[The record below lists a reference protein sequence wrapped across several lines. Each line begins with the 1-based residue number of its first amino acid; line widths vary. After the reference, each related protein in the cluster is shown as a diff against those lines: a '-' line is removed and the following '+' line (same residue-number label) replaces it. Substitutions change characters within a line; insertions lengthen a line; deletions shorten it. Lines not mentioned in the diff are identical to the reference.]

1 MDGRRAR
8 LHQLAAEWGVHNP
21 PPVVPPIPAPFL
33 RTADD
38 DRHAEELLRHRRLSV
53 AGDRRSQGGLIR
65 AFSSNRKS
73 WDLAEIFDALDTHVA
88 NAGAP
93 GVACALIEKLR
104 AAGGDPYNADVK
116 GKTAFLGRRRSVE
129 SPQQSR
135 LLHKAIENRH
145 ADMVAVLVKYAELP
159 TVTAALPLALSARDL
174 AVISLLLGRGANLSD
189 HKDAQSAFRNLCIDG
204 GFDEIVGLLLQS
216 SHPPPP
222 NVLSMCMVD
231 AARKGCL
238 PTVVRLSRAAAD
250 GEYNKGEALKEAI
263 GQCRA
268 DIVLAILTGTKP
280 PATGGQ
286 AVLESFSRLLTH
298 GHMGVTQKIAIAEAL
313 LCAGASGDAVSDL
326 LAQACEA
333 EFYDMVNLLVS
344 YGASIEH
351 QDAAALRGA
360 IARGKAGIVQLLLT
374 DRSTLSPIYASECLT
389 NVPKII
395 APEDR
400 HFIFSLLLR
409 KGASGTPLHEALI
422 DAVRAGDLP
431 SVELLVTPHFP
442 GAQSIT
448 NTNRRSST
456 PGVILVRH
464 DVASLD
470 YKAGLAL
477 KIAVGA
483 GNLPMVRLLLAG
495 RPSTATLDQVFA
507 AVLALA
513 PATRYSIAECFLAA
527 GLSHE
532 SISAALQHAIEEQPP
547 RRDDRLI
554 GMLLHHNADVNFNN
568 GAGILSAITIRDLT
582 LLETL
587 LTSRLSPQTAAAAMA
602 RAMSVEDR
610 LVRYDMVR
618 LLVGAGA
625 GGEGS
630 EVSLA
635 LVQVLSVRPADIE
648 LAALL
653 LQHGN
658 ADANFDHGMPV
669 ALTVDHPDPTL
680 LELVLCHGVPSPDTL
695 YRGLDALTS
704 NAAIP
709 ERLTKVEAL
718 LRRGPDKASL
728 GQLLWKEVQIL
739 VTTPPTPS
747 SPNTDTFNPSSPLGV
762 LRALLAAG
770 ADVNAH
776 NAAAFAYAV
785 KAADGPIVDLF
796 LTPPASS
803 HTISPAS
810 LAIAMPHA
818 LNIAGPVDRLDFTK
832 RLISAGAPRQEATK
846 ALAYALTAHSHDVA
860 LIALLA
866 GHAAERF
873 TDGDGEV
880 GRDVLLAAVKGG
892 DVEVLGVV
900 VRKARGRFKKPAL
913 TEAFIEATKLADRQ
927 SRVGICTILLA
938 IGVDK
943 NAVSDALVV
952 AAKEGD
958 LALGKI
964 LLEHGASVELA
975 DGQSIVE
982 ASGAGE
988 AGVVAMLLAGSK
1000 SKISQGTLDKA
1011 FHAAGEVADL
1021 AKRATVFDLLLE
1033 KGVSADALDAQLVA
1047 AARFGKAGEPL
1058 VRLLL
1063 QFGASVDHDSGE
1075 AIWNATRGGALGS
1088 VKLMLGV
1095 ENGTEGHVQQKKP
1108 ALTTLLRALK
1118 ASRRLGRD
1126 ERYQVISWLFEAGL
1140 PSCEEI
1146 AIALHRAVK
1155 EEPDPRLV
1163 QLLLAHGASPLTN
1176 GCETLI
1182 DAAQG
1187 LQLEILTLLLATNVP
1202 EKDISWTF
1210 QQAFTPEAADAW
1222 LSERGFQVAKMLL
1235 DRGAQGEGLAL
1246 ALGAAID
1253 FYGTE
1258 KDGLARRFVAALLN
1272 AGADVN
1278 GQDGLVVQMAAQ
1290 KADSELIQ
1298 QILARKPNSH
1308 STSMAFP
1315 YIFDAGLAEAE
1326 VLVLMELFLE
1336 CQEGEERLDVMFNHP
1351 RLEPVIFHAADT
1363 YPRSVSVLEALL
1375 NAGYYHDQVTKA
1387 RVLDEIEEPEDV
1399 NLLMWMLLQPQK
1411 RVSSAVIE
1419 LLVDRGANV
1428 NFETSVSMTTPMM
1441 VAIRQRR
1448 HDVARALL
1456 LAGAEVD
1463 VVDATGNTPMTL
1475 VAQVPGDQ
1483 GISMMTSILA
1493 ADPSPNDGSLHNA
1506 ARDLNVRAMQVLI
1519 QHGYDP
1525 DFPSTL
1531 HGGRSALGE
1540 LCLNAAGAE
1549 PISPAREKQMEKAM
1563 SFLIQA
1569 GSDLTIQCD
1578 GKSILLLALHSADPY
1593 TTTKALLKA
1602 GLWKHVNQSYHQFTD
1617 GKHTYSPTQ
1626 YVARVLSC
1634 EDGSA
1639 RERLLSLLKANRAID
1654 VYYANDGPQPADAV
1668 NLPPELLRAERERR
1682 AREEYK
1688 ARDEEEHRL
1697 ALARTKQV
1705 AEVQNQLF
1713 LARAELEDA
1722 RARRR
1727 IGDELAA
1734 ARARH
1739 EADEAAFRA
1748 ELRRR
1753 QEARTL
1759 DVEHEQ
1765 RLTEAG
1771 LTRAR
1776 LVAEAQLELDA
1787 RRHEEEERWAS
1798 KVARRR
1804 EAEAQALSDLRL
1816 TERRAVERIE
1826 AAADERLAKRLEQQT
1841 KLVEEQAVLAAQIA
1855 ASEMGSGAQRRQ
1867 IGFVTGELD

>member
-1 MDGRRAR
+1 MTSSPVSTSALAAVTVAMDGRRAR

-21 PPVVPPIPAPFL
+21 PPVTPPTPGPSV

-38 DRHAEELLRHRRLSV
+38 DRHAEELLRHRRSS
-53 AGDRRSQGGLIR
+53 ASGDRKSQGGLMR
-65 AFSSNRKS
+65 AFSYNRKS
-73 WDLAEIFDALDTHVA
+73 WDLTEIFDALDTHVA
-88 NAGAP
+88 NAGSP

-104 AAGGDPYNADVK
+104 AAGGDPHNADVK
-116 GKTAFLGRRRSVE
+116 SKSTLLGRRRSVE
-129 SPQQSR
+129 SPQHSR
-135 LLHKAIENRH
+135 LLHKAIVNRQ
-145 ADMVAVLVKYAELP
+145 ADMVAVLVKYAETP
-159 TVTAALPLALSARDL
+159 TVTAALPLALSTRDL
-174 AVISLLLGRGANLSD
+174 SIVSLLLGRGANVSD
-189 HKDAQSAFRNLCIDG
+189 HKDAQSAFRDLCIDG
-204 GFDEIVGLLLQS
+204 GFDEIVGLVLQS
-216 SHPPPP
+216 NGPPPP

-238 PTVVRLSRAAAD
+238 PTVLRLSRAAAD
-250 GEYNKGEALKEAI
+250 AEYNKGEALKEAI
-263 GQCRA
+263 NQCRA

-298 GHMGVTQKIAIAEAL
+298 GRIGVAQKIAITEAL
-313 LCAGASGDAVSDL
+313 LCAGASGPPVSDL
-326 LAQACEA
+326 LAQACEG
-333 EFYDMVNLLVS
+333 EFYDMVSLLVS

-351 QDAAALRGA
+351 QDAAALRSA
-360 IARGKAGIVQLLLT
+360 IARGKAGLVQLLLT

-389 NVPKII
+389 SVPKII
-395 APEDR
+395 SPEDR
-400 HFIFSLLLR
+400 HAIFSLLLR
-409 KGASGTPLHEALI
+409 KGASGIPLHDALI
-422 DAVRAGDLP
+422 DAVKAGDLR

-448 NTNRRSST
+448 NPNHRCST
-456 PGVILVRH
+456 PGLILVRH
-464 DVASLD
+464 DVASVD
-470 YKAGLAL
+470 YKDGLVL
-477 KIAVGA
+477 RIAIGE

-495 RPSTATLDQVFA
+495 RPSTATLDQVFP

-513 PATRYSIAECFLAA
+513 PATRYNIAECFLTA

-532 SISAALQHAIEEQPP
+532 SISAALQHAIEEPPP

-554 GMLLHHNADVNFNN
+554 SMLLRYNADVNFND
-568 GAGILSAITIRDLT
+568 GAGIISAITIRDLA

-587 LTSRLSPQTAAAAMA
+587 LTSRPSPQTAAVAMA
-602 RAMSVEDR
+602 RAMAVEDR

-625 GGEGS
+625 GSEGS
-630 EVSLA
+630 EVSQA
-635 LVQVLSVRPADIE
+635 LVQVLSLRPVDVE

-653 LQHGN
+653 LEHGN
-658 ADANFDHGMPV
+658 ADANFDHGIPV
-669 ALTVDHPDPTL
+669 ALAVDHPDPTL
-680 LELVLCHGVPSPDTL
+680 LELVLRHGRPNPDTL

-709 ERLTKVEAL
+709 ERLPKVESL
-718 LRRGPDKASL
+718 LRRGPH
-728 GQLLWKEVQIL
+728 KETLTI
-739 VTTPPTPS
+739 
-747 SPNTDTFNPSSPLGV
+747 

-776 NAAAFAYAV
+776 NAAAFAYSV
-785 KAADGPIVDLF
+785 KTADSRIVDLF

-810 LAIAMPHA
+810 LAIAMPHS
-818 LNIAGPVDRLDFTK
+818 LNIADAMDRLDFTK
-832 RLISAGAPRQEATK
+832 RLISAGAPREEATK
-846 ALAYALTAHSHDVA
+846 ALAFALSAHPRDVP
-860 LIALLA
+860 LISLLA

-873 TDGDGEV
+873 TDSNGEV
-880 GRDVLLAAVKGG
+880 GRDIILAAVRGG
-892 DVEVLGVV
+892 NVEVVSVV
-900 VRKARGRFKKPAL
+900 VGKARGWFKKPAL
-913 TEAFIEATKLADRQ
+913 AAAFLEATKLADHE

-938 IGVDK
+938 AGVDK
-943 NAVSDALVV
+943 NTVSNALLV

-958 LALGKI
+958 LDLGKV
-964 LLEHGASVELA
+964 LLEHGASVEHA

-988 AGVVAMLLAGSK
+988 ADVVKMLLAGSK
-1000 SKISQGTLDKA
+1000 SKVGQGTLDKA
-1011 FHAAGEVADL
+1011 FHAAAQVADL
-1021 AKRATVFDLLLE
+1021 AKRAAVFRLLLE
-1033 KGVSADALDAQLVA
+1033 KEVSADALDAQLVVA
-1047 AARFGKAGEPL
+1047 GKFGAAGEPL

-1063 QFGASVDHDSGE
+1063 EFGANVDYNSGE

-1095 ENGTEGHVQQKKP
+1095 ECGFGGQVQSKKP
-1108 ALTTLLRALK
+1108 VRTTLLRALK
-1118 ASRRLGRD
+1118 ASRKLGRD
-1126 ERYQVISWLFEAGL
+1126 ERYQVIGWLFEAGL
-1140 PSCEEI
+1140 PPCEEI
-1146 AIALHRAVK
+1146 DIALHRAVK
-1155 EEPDPRLV
+1155 DEPDPRLV
-1163 QLLLAHGASPLTN
+1163 QLLLDHGASPLAN

-1187 LQLEILTLLLATNVP
+1187 LQVEILTLLLGAEVQT
-1202 EKDISWTF
+1202 KDISWTF
-1210 QQAFTPEAADAW
+1210 QQAFMPDAADTW
-1222 LSERGFQVAKMLL
+1222 LSERGFQVVKMLL
-1235 DRGAQGEGLAL
+1235 DRGAEGESLAL

-1258 KDGLARRFVAALLN
+1258 KDGLARRFAAALLS

-1278 GQDGLVVQMAAQ
+1278 GADGFVLQMAAQ

-1308 STSMAFP
+1308 TLSMAFP
-1315 YIFDAGLAEAE
+1315 YIFDADLTEAEA
-1326 VLVLMELFLE
+1326 LSLMELFLE
-1336 CQEGEERLDVMFNHP
+1336 YQDGEERLDVMFKHP
-1351 RLEPVIFHAADT
+1351 TLEPVVFRAVDN
-1363 YPRSVSVLEALL
+1363 YPRSVRILEALL
-1375 NAGYYHDQVTKA
+1375 NAGYYHDQVTTA
-1387 RVLDEIEEPEDV
+1387 HVLDEVEEPEEV
-1399 NLLMWMLLQPQK
+1399 NLLIWMLLQPQK

-1419 LLVDRGANV
+1419 LLVDRGAKV
-1428 NFETSVSMTTPMM
+1428 NFETDVSKTTPMM

-1448 HDVARALL
+1448 HDVVRTLL

-1475 VAQVPGDQ
+1475 VTQIPGDQ
-1483 GISMMTSILA
+1483 GTSMMTSILA

-1506 ARDLNVRAMQVLI
+1506 ARDLNVRAMQVLV
-1519 QHGYDP
+1519 QHGHDP

-1540 LCLNAAGAE
+1540 LCLNAAHVG
-1549 PISPAREKQMEKAM
+1549 PISPTREKQMEKAM
-1563 SFLIQA
+1563 AFLIQT

-1593 TTTKALLKA
+1593 TTTKALLKV
-1602 GLWKHVNQSYHQFTD
+1602 GLWKHVNQSYNQFTD
-1617 GKHTYSPTQ
+1617 GTYTYSPTQ
-1626 YVARVLSC
+1626 YVARILPC
-1634 EDGSA
+1634 QDEA
-1639 RERLLSLLKANRAID
+1639 IREQLLSLLKANRAID
-1654 VYYANDGPQPADAV
+1654 VYYANDGPQPPDAV

-1682 AREEYK
+1682 TREEYR
-1688 ARDEEEHRL
+1688 ARDEEEHQL
-1697 ALARTKQV
+1697 AMTRTKQV

-1713 LARAELEDA
+1713 LARAELEDS

-1727 IGDELAA
+1727 IDDELAA

-1753 QEARTL
+1753 QEARAL
-1759 DVEHEQ
+1759 DVQHEQ

-1787 RRHEEEERWAS
+1787 RRREEEERWAS
-1798 KVARRR
+1798 QAARRR
-1804 EAEAQALSDLRL
+1804 EAEARALSDLRL
-1816 TERRAVERIE
+1816 EERRAMERIE
-1826 AAADERLAKRLEQQT
+1826 AAADERMVKRIEQQT
-1841 KLVEEQAVLAAQIA
+1841 KLVEGQAVLAAQIA
-1855 ASEMGSGAQRRQ
+1855 ASGIGGGAQRRQ